1 VALRILSIDESFS
14 KTYTGNLSVSAA
26 ARRNIRATA
35 TVSKAILVVPY
46 TITSSP
52 KRDPSIEVETKG
64 TWRGLVS
71 WKLTYTA
78 EDGKLLFIQVEHHCS
93 SFNYSCLTLPSSVLS
108 SSTSDKCSGNMR
120 RGSLTLEKPDLQF
133 WHLALLEI
141 SFPCTSIPYCT
152 KMTHFN
158 SLNFGGQSEFVEAK
172 LS

>member
-1 VALRILSIDESFS
+1 MIGVSTEFKGACFIQFKVYIFLVLTALTYLLLAGIPFLAEGKKSKGRKVEVDASVTQDWKYGIEESFS

-78 EDGKLLFIQVEHHCS
+78 EDGKLLFIRVEYHCS
-93 SFNYSCLTLPSSVLS
+93 SFNHSCLTPSFFRAVKQYL
-108 SSTSDKCSGNMR
+108 
-120 RGSLTLEKPDLQF
+120 
-133 WHLALLEI
+133 W
-141 SFPCTSIPYCT
+141 
-152 KMTHFN
+152 
-158 SLNFGGQSEFVEAK
+158 
-172 LS
+172 